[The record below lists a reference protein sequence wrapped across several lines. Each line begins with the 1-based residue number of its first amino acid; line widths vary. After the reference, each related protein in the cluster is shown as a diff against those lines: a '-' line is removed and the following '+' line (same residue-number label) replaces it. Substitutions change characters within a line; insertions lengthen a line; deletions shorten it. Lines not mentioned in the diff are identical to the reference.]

1 MGKTGQSDCV
11 PPNLSQCCFSY
22 AFPFRI
28 ILNLEIERIEMN
40 ISHQDSSSQSPATIK
55 GIEPDREHNQRLF
68 YSMGRRIYSLN
79 KTNGCSQSVM
89 ETKENIMS
97 FHHIE
102 ALKFLIKD
110 VSTVT
115 VLDSNKQNTTLESD
129 LLACN
134 LQLLPK
140 ANCMLYSLENLGP
153 TAVDYSK
160 HEAEV

>member
-1 MGKTGQSDCV
+1 
-11 PPNLSQCCFSY
+11 
-22 AFPFRI
+22 
-28 ILNLEIERIEMN
+28 
-40 ISHQDSSSQSPATIK
+40 
-55 GIEPDREHNQRLF
+55 
-68 YSMGRRIYSLN
+68 
-79 KTNGCSQSVM
+79 M